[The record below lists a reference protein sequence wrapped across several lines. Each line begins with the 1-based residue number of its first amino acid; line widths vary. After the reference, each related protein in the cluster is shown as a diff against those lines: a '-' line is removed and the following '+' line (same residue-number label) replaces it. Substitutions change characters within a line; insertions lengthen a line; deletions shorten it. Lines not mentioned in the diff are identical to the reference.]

1 MYVEWIGN
9 HVPCLVFLSSLLC
22 FRFFLLDFMA
32 LLKND
37 ITGPI
42 PTEFGQLTNMTRLDM
57 QEMDLEGTLPS
68 ELGSMSLLSKLLM
81 HSSVLLWQW
90 QW

>member
-1 MYVEWIGN
+1 MFEDFIS
-9 HVPCLVFLSSLLC
+9 PFLYSCFSLW
-22 FRFFLLDFMA
+22 LLYADFMA

-37 ITGPI
+37 ITGTI

-57 QEMDLEGTLPS
+57 QEMDLTGTLPS

-81 HSSVLLWQW
+81 HLFVLLRQWQW
-90 QW
+90 QWGLVK